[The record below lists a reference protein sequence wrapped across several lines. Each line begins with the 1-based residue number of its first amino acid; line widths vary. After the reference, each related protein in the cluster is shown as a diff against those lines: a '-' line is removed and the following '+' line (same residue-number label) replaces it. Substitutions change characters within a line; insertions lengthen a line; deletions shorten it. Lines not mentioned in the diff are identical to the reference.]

1 MTPSEANVAAVM
13 TEAPIVIDP
22 NEPLA
27 LAARTMARH
36 GIRHLPVIDR
46 GALVGLVSQ
55 RDLLAARAGD
65 KMVRDVMT
73 TECAVTHPAASAC
86 DAARA
91 LLTLKIGCLPVL
103 DDGALVGIVTET
115 DFVRVAY
122 AVLAAVSASSRHAT
136 PVRARVVPDKK
147 RKRRRAAPRR
157 HRA

>member
-1 MTPSEANVAAVM
+1 MTPTEANVAAVM
-13 TEAPIVIDP
+13 TEAPIVIAP

-36 GIRHLPVIDR
+36 GVRHLPVVDG

-55 RDLLAARAGD
+55 RDLLAARGAD
-65 KMVRDVMT
+65 KLVRDVMAA
-73 TECAVTHPAASAC
+73 ELAVTHPGASAC
-86 DAARA
+86 EAARA
-91 LLTLKIGCLPVL
+91 LLTLRIGCLPVL

-122 AVLAAVSASSRHAT
+122 AVLAAVSASSQRAT

-147 RKRRRAAPRR
+147 KQRRAGRRRRRA
-157 HRA
+157 